1 MSGETTIEELRALR
15 SRGGVIAF
23 PTESSYGLGV
33 DPHSAAGV
41 AAIERIKRRIDRRI
55 DWNRG
60 SGDFDPERKPLP
72 VVVADLSQLAD
83 LGIDPDSEPVRRLAP
98 FWPAPLTGVLALA
111 EGTDLP
117 AALGRPTLAV
127 RIPDHAE
134 LRELLAAIGPLTA
147 TSANRT
153 GEPPLLDAREVAEL
167 LEEAGA
173 VDFAVVAG
181 EAPGGPPST
190 LVAFDAADQIRILR
204 QGPFPAER
212 LEGLPASLSSSRGE
226 A

>member
-1 MSGETTIEELRALR
+1 MSGGATIEKLLALR
-15 SRGGVIAF
+15 LSGGVIAF

-33 DPHSAAGV
+33 DPKNAAGV
-41 AAIERIKRRIDRRI
+41 AAIERIKRR
-55 DWNRG
+55 RG
-60 SGDFDPERKPLP
+60 LSDESAPERKPLP
-72 VVVADLSQLAD
+72 VVIADLAQLEV
-83 LGIDPDSEPVRRLAP
+83 LGIDPDSQAVRRLAP
-98 FWPAPLTGVLALA
+98 LWPAPLTAILPLA
-111 EGTDLP
+111 EGIDLP
-117 AALGRPTLAV
+117 AALGGPTLAV

-134 LRELLAAIGPLTA
+134 LRKLLASIGPLTA

-153 GEPPLLDAREVAEL
+153 GEPPLLQAGEVAAL
-167 LEEAGA
+167 LTEAGD

-190 LVAFDAADQIRILR
+190 LVAFDSGRLRILR

-212 LEGLPASLSSSRGE
+212 LLGLQGSSHPSRGE

>member
-1 MSGETTIEELRALR
+1 MSGETTIEELLALR

-33 DPHSAAGV
+33 DPENAAGV
-41 AAIERIKRRIDRRI
+41 AAIERIKRR
-55 DWNRG
+55 RG
-60 SGDFDPERKPLP
+60 ASDEPAKPLP
-72 VVVADLSQLAD
+72 VVVADLSQLAA
-83 LGIDPDSEPVRRLAP
+83 LGIDPDSTAVRRLAP
-98 FWPAPLTGVLALA
+98 LWPAPLTAILPLAA
-111 EGTDLP
+111 GTDLP
-117 AALGRPTLAV
+117 AALGGRTLAV
-127 RIPDHAE
+127 RIPDRPE
-134 LRELLAAIGPLTA
+134 LRALVAAIGPLTA

-153 GEPPLLDAREVAEL
+153 GEPPLIDAREVAAL
-167 LEEAGA
+167 LTEAGD

-190 LVAFDAADQIRILR
+190 LVAFDGDQIRILR

-212 LEGLPASLSSSRGE
+212 LVGSGAASPSSRGE

>member
-1 MSGETTIEELRALR
+1 MSGGSTVEELRALR

-33 DPHSAAGV
+33 DPKNAAGV
-41 AAIERIKRRIDRRI
+41 AAVERIKRRGLNDETA
-55 DWNRG
+55 
-60 SGDFDPERKPLP
+60 SEHKPLP
-72 VVVADLSQLAD
+72 VVIADLSQLAD

-98 FWPAPLTGVLALA
+98 LWPAPLTAVLPLSAD
-111 EGTDLP
+111 GPDLP
-117 AALGRPTLAV
+117 AASGERTLAV
-127 RIPDHAE
+127 RIPEPAD
-134 LRELLAAIGPLTA
+134 LRALLAAIGPLTA

-153 GEPPLLDAREVAEL
+153 GEPPLLEAREVAVL
-167 LEEAGA
+167 LQEAGA
-173 VDFAVVAG
+173 VEFAVIEG

-190 LVAFDAADQIRILR
+190 LVAFDADQVRILR

-212 LEGLPASLSSSRGE
+212 LHGLPASLSSSRGE